1 MTVPE
6 RRQLQTLFFTRFAN
20 SYGLV
25 TLLTLL
31 SEYIDL
37 LDPEGLLLGMFAAGL
52 TLAQAGTVVPV
63 AYLGDR
69 FDKRT
74 LLLGGLGLAT
84 VVYGLFPLVGSSWGF
99 VFVRGLQGVATT
111 IVGLLG
117 LALVGQLAREDDRG
131 NTIGTSNAWR
141 FAASIGGALSA
152 GLLYDAFGFGVVFGV
167 LAAIC
172 GLAFL
177 AVLAWVEPDET
188 TTSGFALTDLALNR
202 RILTITS
209 FRAQYAVA
217 VTLVRTWVPIF
228 AGVAAARGGLG
239 YNAAV
244 NGATAVAV
252 VIAAEKFTNMLCQPY
267 TGTLSDRAGRAQFVF
282 AGGLCYGLVA
292 LLVPSAPAVGAGLG
306 LPATFPF
313 LGNLS
318 PAFLP
323 LVALNGLLGVADS
336 IREPASMALF
346 ADEGTGT
353 GVASSFGVRDLVWR
367 PGSVLAPLAGG
378 WLTTNV
384 GMAWVF
390 YLGAG
395 AAFTGVAAFAGILT
409 YRYGVTGLAE
419 W

>member
-1 MTVPE
+1 MST
-6 RRQLQTLFFTRFAN
+6 RRQLQALFLTRFAN
-20 SYGLV
+20 AFGLV

-31 SEYIDL
+31 STYVDL
-37 LDPEGLLLGMFAAGL
+37 LDPSGLVLGMFATGL

-74 LLLGGLGLAT
+74 VLLAGLALAT
-84 VVYGLFPLVGSSWGF
+84 VVYGLFPHVSSSWGF
-99 VFVRGLQGVATT
+99 ILVRGLQGIATT
-111 IVGLLG
+111 VAGLLS
-117 LALVGQLAREDDRG
+117 LALVGQLSRDDARG
-131 NTIGTSNAWR
+131 TTIGTSNAWR
-141 FAASIGGALSA
+141 FAAAIGGALSA
-152 GLLYDAFGFGVVFGV
+152 GALYDAFGFDAVFGLLMGV
-167 LAAIC
+167 T
-172 GLAFL
+172 GLACL
-177 AVLAWVEPDET
+177 AVWAVVDPDET
-188 TTSGFALTDLALNR
+188 STERFRLADLALNR

-252 VIAAEKFTNMLCQPY
+252 VIAAEKFTNMLAQPH
-267 TGTLSDRAGRAQFVF
+267 TGGLSDRFGRARFVF
-282 AGGLCYGLVA
+282 VGGLCYGLVA
-292 LLVPSAPAVGAGLG
+292 LVVPSTPAIGAALG
-306 LPATFPF
+306 LPATYPF
-313 LGNLS
+313 FGHLS
-318 PAFLP
+318 AAFLP
-323 LVALNGLLGVADS
+323 LVALNGLLGIADS

-346 ADEGTGT
+346 ADEGAGN

-384 GMAWVF
+384 GMAAVF

-395 AAFTGVAAFAGILT
+395 AAFTGVAAFLGILT
-409 YRYGVTGLAE
+409 YRYGPRGIAE

>member
-1 MTVPE
+1 MTA
-6 RRQLQTLFFTRFAN
+6 RRQLQALFLTRFATAF
-20 SYGLV
+20 GIV

-31 SEYIDL
+31 PTYIDL
-37 LDPEGLLLGMFAAGL
+37 LDPQGFVLGMFATGL
-52 TLAQAGTVVPV
+52 TLAQAGAVVPV
-63 AYLGDR
+63 SYLGDR

-74 LLLGGLGLAT
+74 VLLAGLGLAAA
-84 VVYGLFPLVGSSWGF
+84 VYGLFPLVGSSWGF
-99 VFVRGLQGVATT
+99 VFVRGLQGIAATAA
-111 IVGLLG
+111 GLLG
-117 LALVGQLAREDDRG
+117 LALVGQLAQDSARG
-131 NTIGTSNAWR
+131 TTIGTSNAWR
-141 FAASIGGALSA
+141 FAAAIGGSLSA
-152 GLLYDAFGFGVVFGV
+152 GLLYDRFGFDAVFGLLV
-167 LAAIC
+167 AIT
-172 GLAFL
+172 LVAFL
-177 AVLAWVEPDET
+177 AVLVFVDPDGT
-188 TTSGFALTDLALNR
+188 TTDGFALADLALNR
-202 RILTITS
+202 RILTITT

-252 VIAAEKFTNMLCQPY
+252 VLAAEKFTNMLCQPY
-267 TGTLSDRAGRAQFVF
+267 TGGLSDRQGRARFVF
-282 AGGLCYGLVA
+282 VGGLAYGLVA
-292 LLVPSAPAVGAGLG
+292 VVVPFTPAIGARLG
-306 LPATFPF
+306 LPAVFPF
-313 LGNLS
+313 FGDLS

-323 LVALNGLLGVADS
+323 LVALNGLLGIADS

-346 ADEGTGT
+346 ADEGAGE

-367 PGSVLAPLAGG
+367 PGAVLAPLAGG

-384 GMAWVF
+384 GMEWVF

-409 YRYGVTGLAE
+409 YRHGRAGLGA